1 MMTIKTNHLEESN
14 SMKTKPM
21 TQIKV
26 AFYGIARGKRKTL
39 HHLLNIADIDGNG
52 MLSPDDF
59 NEYERKAWRMLEE
72 KGYRLSP
79 NNSESNHVTA
89 QICAYDAQYDE
100 VSDII
105 MVKMLPKQQQTIMK
119 RL

>member
-1 MMTIKTNHLEESN
+1 
-14 SMKTKPM
+14 MKTKPM
-21 TQIKV
+21 TQIKI

-39 HHLLNIADIDGNG
+39 HHLLNIAEIEGND

-59 NEYERKAWRMLEE
+59 NLYERKAWQIVEE
-72 KGYRLSP
+72 KGYRLTPFDRS
-79 NNSESNHVTA
+79 SNHVTA
-89 QICAYDAQYDE
+89 QLCAYDAQYDSE
-100 VSDII
+100 SDII